1 MRIQISPD
9 IRADH
14 DLLRGLI
21 RQAFE
26 GVEAAD
32 VLVRVERAKRPALS
46 FAGRAYPQP
55 PPSMLRGVEARYL
68 VRLMLPS
75 VLRNRAYPRTYR
87 YARRKTAPWITVE
100 DWRERLVALAAHE
113 AFNVHQFRQG
123 LRRSE
128 VQAERWAERMLSAWR
143 ERTPEPP
150 PDREPVAVGAGPRQL
165 SLDEA
170 LASTYA

>member
-1 MRIQISPD
+1 MRIAISPD
-9 IRADH
+9 IRTDH
-14 DLLRGLI
+14 AHLSGLI
-21 RQAFE
+21 VDAFQ
-26 GVEAAD
+26 GVPAFD

-46 FAGRAYPQP
+46 FAGRAYPEP
-55 PPSMLRGVEARYL
+55 PPSMLRGEQARYL

-75 VLRNRAYPRTYR
+75 ALRNRAYPKTYR
-87 YARRKTAPWITVE
+87 YSKRKTAPWITVR

-113 AFNVHQFRQG
+113 ACHVHQFREG

-128 VQAERWAERMLSAWR
+128 VQAERWAVKVLLSWR
-143 ERTPEPP
+143 EQEPP
-150 PDREPVAVGAGPRQL
+150 AEPADLDRRPRQL